1 VGGDGLSLQPP
12 PLTARFYRLLRA
24 SQPLDLLER
33 IGEGLFALDP
43 DWRFSYLNR
52 QAERV
57 LSRLSGSPSND
68 LLGTVIWDRPALAD
82 SLLGRALHRAF
93 ADQTAV
99 VHEVPDTGTRGSVE
113 IRAYPSDDGLMVLLR
128 ENPLAGHTAQILD
141 GMREAF
147 LGCDHEWRV
156 TQLNATADAILT
168 KLGLPR
174 SWLLGQNIWHALP
187 QLTGTRL
194 QAEAFRAHAQ
204 GTEAELEEFV
214 PRFNQWFSIRLA
226 STNNGLVCYA
236 RELPD
241 RTHAE
246 HALLASE
253 ERFRHL
259 VESIDDVVFRLD
271 REQRCVDAFG
281 RWLERE
287 GINPIS
293 LVGRT
298 TREIVGAENAAVHEQ
313 ANVRALAGET
323 VTYEWTLETRN
334 GVRHMQTTL
343 SPLHGPYGEVT
354 GIVGVGRDISQRVEV
369 GRELQRW
376 ARIFEHAGWGVAI
389 VSTDGGIIESVN
401 PAFASMHG
409 WTVEELRGKPMA
421 ELSAGQQDFPR
432 MNPLFDARGHQI
444 WETERVHRSGKTFP
458 ALIDATAVKNDEGQV
473 IYYAVN
479 VQDLTERRRAEEQ
492 VRQAQKMEA
501 VGRLAGGVA
510 HDFNNMMMIIMG
522 FSDFLLTTLEPGD
535 PRWSDADEIRKAA
548 ERAMHLTRQLLGFGR
563 QQLVARHVLS
573 LNEVV
578 SGMER
583 MLRPLLGEDIKLI
596 TQLSVGLGGV
606 EADYGQMEQV
616 VMNLA
621 LNARDAMRGGG
632 KLTIETLDVDLPREY
647 AYHHI
652 GLDIP
657 AGPYVMLMVSDT
669 GHGMTS
675 EVKARLFEPFFTTKP
690 ATQNTGLGLA
700 TVYGIVAQS
709 GGYIWVDSEPD
720 QGTTFKICFP
730 RVEPEDSIT
739 LEPAPT
745 PGTTRGSEK
754 ILLVEDEDAVRLVAA
769 RVLRNEGYTVVE
781 ARNGQDALGFLEEHG
796 SSVDLVLTDVVMPDM
811 GGLELAAQLRTS
823 RPQLKL
829 IYMSGYAE
837 GDKLDP
843 QFRPFDASF
852 LQKPFSAID
861 LLVKVREV
869 LDLRPK
875 PSA

>member
-1 VGGDGLSLQPP
+1 
-12 PLTARFYRLLRA
+12 LLNA
-24 SQPLDLLER
+24 SQPLELLER
-33 IGEGLFALDP
+33 IGEGIFALDP
-43 DWRFSYLNR
+43 DWRFAYLNR

-57 LSRLSGSPSND
+57 LSRLSGSPSTD

-82 SLLGRALHRAF
+82 SSLARALHRAY

-99 VHEVPDTGTRGSVE
+99 VHEVPDAGTRGSVE
-113 IRAYPSDDGLMVLLR
+113 IRAYPSDDGLTVLLR
-128 ENPLAGHTAQILD
+128 ENPLAGFTTQILD
-141 GMREAF
+141 GMSEAF

-156 TQLNATADAILT
+156 TQVNAPADAILSPH
-168 KLGLPR
+168 GLAR
-174 SWLLGQNIWHALP
+174 GRLLGQNIWHAIHGLA
-187 QLTGTRL
+187 GTRL

-204 GTEAELEEFV
+204 GTEVELEEFF
-214 PRFNQWFSIRLA
+214 PPINRWFSIRLA
-226 STNNGLVCYA
+226 PTNNGLVCYA

-241 RTHAE
+241 RSHAE

-271 REQRCVDAFG
+271 REQRCVDVFG

-287 GINPIS
+287 GFDPAS
-293 LVGRT
+293 LIGRT
-298 TREIVGAENAAVHEQ
+298 TREIVGPEDAPAHEQ
-313 ANVRALAGET
+313 ANLRALAGET
-323 VTYEWTLETRN
+323 VTYEWTLRSRN
-334 GVRHMQTTL
+334 GIRHMQTTL
-343 SPLHGPYGEVT
+343 SPLHGPYGEIT

-389 VSTDGGIIESVN
+389 VSADGGTIESVN

-421 ELSAGQQDFPR
+421 ELSAGHQDFPR

-444 WETERVHRSGKTFP
+444 WETERVHRNGMVFP
-458 ALIDATAVKNDEGQV
+458 ALIDATAVKDADGQV

-522 FSDFLLTTLEPGD
+522 FSDFLLSNLERSD
-535 PRWSDADEIRKAA
+535 PRWCDADEIRKAA

-563 QQLVARHVLS
+563 QQLVARHVLN

-583 MLRPLLGEDIKLI
+583 MLRPLLGEDIRLI
-596 TQLSVGLGGV
+596 TRLSVGLGGV
-606 EADYGQMEQV
+606 EADYGQLEQV

-632 KLTIETLDVDLPREY
+632 QLTIETLDVELPEGY
-647 AYHHI
+647 AYRHTGI
-652 GLDIP
+652 DIP
-657 AGPYVMLMVSDT
+657 PGPYVMLIVSDT
-669 GHGMTS
+669 GHGMTA

-700 TVYGIVAQS
+700 TVYGIVVQS

-720 QGTTFKICFP
+720 KGTTFKICLP
-730 RVEPEDSIT
+730 RVEAEDAAT
-739 LEPAPT
+739 ETPVQPA
-745 PGTTRGSEK
+745 GSARGSEK
-754 ILLVEDEDAVRLVAA
+754 ILLVEDEDTVRSVAS
-769 RVLRNEGYTVVE
+769 RVLLNQGYTVIQ
-781 ARNGQDALGFLEEHG
+781 ARNGQEALQLLEELEDTI
-796 SSVDLVLTDVVMPDM
+796 DLILTDVVMPDM
-811 GGLELAAQLRTS
+811 GGPELAGQLRS
-823 RPQLKL
+823 RWPELKL

-837 GDKLDP
+837 GDKL
-843 QFRPFDASF
+843 QLGSQGFEGHF
-852 LQKPFSAID
+852 LPKPFSAEN
-861 LLVKVREV
+861 LVLKVREV
-869 LDLRPK
+869 LDAKLERQG
-875 PSA
+875 

>member
-1 VGGDGLSLQPP
+1 MLK
-12 PLTARFYRLLRA
+12 A
-24 SQPLDLLER
+24 SQPLDLLES

-57 LSRLSGSPSND
+57 LSRLSGSPSSD

-82 SLLGRALHRAF
+82 SSLGRALHRAF

-99 VHEVPDTGTRGSVE
+99 LQEVPDTGTRGSVE
-113 IRAYPSDDGLMVLLR
+113 IRAYPTDDGLTVLLR
-128 ENPLAGHTAQILD
+128 ENPLAGHTAQVLD
-141 GMREAF
+141 RMSEAF

-156 TQLNATADAILT
+156 TQVNVRADVILSPR
-168 KLGLPR
+168 GLPR
-174 SWLLGQNIWHALP
+174 SRLLGQNIWRAIP
-187 QLTGTRL
+187 QLAGTRL

-204 GTEAELEEFV
+204 GTEVELEEFF
-214 PRFNQWFSIRLA
+214 PPTNQWYAIRLA
-226 STNNGLVCYA
+226 STSNGLVCYA
-236 RELPD
+236 RALPD

-271 REQRCVDAFG
+271 REQRCVDVFG

-287 GINPIS
+287 GIDPAG
-293 LVGRT
+293 LVGRST
-298 TREIVGAENAAVHEQ
+298 EEIVGPEDAPLHQQ
-313 ANVRALAGET
+313 ANLRALAGET
-323 VTYEWTLETRN
+323 VTYEWTLQTRN

-343 SPLHGPYGEVT
+343 SPLHGPYGEIT
-354 GIVGVGRDISQRVEV
+354 GIVGVGRDVSQRVEV

-389 VSTDGGIIESVN
+389 VSADGGTIESVN
-401 PAFASMHG
+401 PAFAAMHG
-409 WTVEELRGKPMA
+409 WSVEELGGKPMN
-421 ELSAGQQDFPR
+421 ELSARQQDFPR

-444 WETERVHRSGKTFP
+444 WETERVHRSGKIVP
-458 ALIDATAVKNDEGQV
+458 ALIDATAVKDPDGQV

-522 FSDFLLTTLEPGD
+522 FSDFLLTNLERED

-596 TQLSVGLGGV
+596 TRLSVGLGGV
-606 EADYGQMEQV
+606 EADYGQLEQV

-632 KLTIETLDVDLPREY
+632 RLTIETIDVELPEGY

-657 AGPYVMLMVSDT
+657 PGPYVMLIVTDT
-669 GHGMTS
+669 GHGMTP

-709 GGYIWVDSEPD
+709 AGYIWVESEPEE
-720 QGTTFKICFP
+720 GSTFRVCFP
-730 RVEPEDSIT
+730 RVE
-739 LEPAPT
+739 LEGAAVETPAAPV
-745 PGTTRGSEK
+745 GQSRGSEK
-754 ILLVEDEDAVRLVAA
+754 VLLVEDEDAVRIVAA
-769 RVLRNEGYTVVE
+769 RVLRNQGYTVIP
-781 ARNGQDALGFLEEHG
+781 ARNGTEALGVVEEHG
-796 SSVDLVLTDVVMPDM
+796 PSLDLILTDVVMPDM
-811 GGLELAAQLRTS
+811 SGLELAGQLRA
-823 RPQLKL
+823 RWPELQL

-837 GDKLDP
+837 GDKLDSR
-843 QFRPFDASF
+843 FEVAGGFF
-852 LQKPFSAID
+852 LQKPFSAED
-861 LLVKVREV
+861 LVLRVREV
-869 LDLRPK
+869 LDARPDRA
-875 PSA
+875 S